1 MSIDL
6 KILRRK
12 MQMQRYL
19 KETENYDKMIKR
31 KIGGRKFSRKIIP
44 KLCEAFAVANKNPD
58 TSKFFSNNTY
68 VLFKK
73 RSRK

>member
-1 MSIDL
+1 
-6 KILRRK
+6 

-44 KLCEAFAVANKNPD
+44 KLCEAFAVASKNPD
-58 TSKFFSNNTY
+58 TSKFFQIIHMY
-68 VLFKK
+68 YL
-73 RSRK
+73 RKGAGNEI